1 MKKALSLVIITLL
14 LLLTGIPF
22 TAAFEPPSIPPPSP
36 PQPPEEINWV
46 SLLGMVQTYNE
57 EPAYGLLKVEAKIGE
72 WANAFAFVVP
82 GKTAETINQTWRHEW
97 ENFTYSFIFIKLDNA
112 SVVELNYTGYDDL
125 YIEGLW
131 SVYNVTIIYVTC
143 DDLKIFL
150 DPIYEEAEGQL
161 IVTGGWSTFTINIDT
176 LTVSGIIMHVHY
188 FSAKFVRCD
197 FIDIGDENG
206 KEVNVYDLMVA
217 AKSYGKVFGMFDYN
231 FEYDVHRDFQI
242 DIYDLLEI
250 CSEFE

>member
-22 TAAFEPPSIPPPSP
+22 TAAFESPSLPPPFP

-46 SLLGMVQTYNE
+46 SLRGIVRTYNE
-57 EPAYGLLKVEAKIGE
+57 TPAYGLLKVEAKIGE

-82 GKTAETINQTWRHEW
+82 GKTVETINQTWHHEW

-112 SVVELNYTGYDDL
+112 SVVELNYTDYDDL

-131 SVYNVTIIYVTC
+131 SVYEVTISYVIC
-143 DDLKIFL
+143 DNLKITL
-150 DPIYEEAEGQL
+150 VPIYEEAEGQL
-161 IVTGGWSTFTINIDT
+161 IVTGGWSTFTINIDK
-176 LTVSGIIMHVHY
+176 LTVSGIIMHVHC
-188 FSAKFVRCD
+188 FSVKFVRCD
-197 FIDIGDENG
+197 FVDIGDKNAT
-206 KEVNVYDLMVA
+206 EVNVYDLMVA
-217 AKSYGKVFGMFDYN
+217 AKAYGKVFGMSDYN
-231 FEYDVHRDFQI
+231 FEYDVHCDFQI

>member
-1 MKKALSLVIITLL
+1 MKRALSLVIITLL
-14 LLLTGIPF
+14 LLLTGMPF
-22 TAAFEPPSIPPPSP
+22 TAALESLSLSPPSP

-57 EPAYGLLKVEAKIGE
+57 ETAYGLLKVEAKIGE

-82 GKTAETINQTWRHEW
+82 GETAETINQTWCHEW

-131 SVYNVTIIYVTC
+131 SVYNVTISYVTC
-143 DDLKIFL
+143 NNLNITL
-150 DPIYEEAEGQL
+150 VPVYEEVEGQL

-176 LTVSGIIMHVHY
+176 LTVSGIIMQVHY
-188 FSAKFVRCD
+188 FSVKFVRCD
-197 FIDIGDENG
+197 FIDIGDENAT
-206 KEVNVYDLMVA
+206 EVNIYDLMVA
-217 AKSYGKVFGMFDYN
+217 AKAYGKVLGMFEYN
-231 FEYDVHRDFQI
+231 FECDVNCDFQI